1 MRGDELKEGGKEQKI
16 CFFLHLGMLCEKL
29 ACNPPVH
36 TIRAWV
42 KPLGVPLALPSHL
55 PRRANR
61 AP

>member
-1 MRGDELKEGGKEQKI
+1 M
-16 CFFLHLGMLCEKL
+16 FFLHLGMLCEKL
-29 ACNPPVH
+29 AFNPPVH